1 MNSWQLI
8 FRQSKANNGAYD
20 GERLPAQN
28 WDWPQETW
36 FQNRLRYLRK
46 TQWQI
51 LQRMDRTGLEEL
63 H

>member
-8 FRQSKANNGAYD
+8 FLQSKANHGAYK
-20 GERLPAQN
+20 GERLPTHN

-46 TQWQI
+46 TQWQV
-51 LQRMDRTGLEEL
+51 LERMDRSGLEQL
-63 H
+63 L